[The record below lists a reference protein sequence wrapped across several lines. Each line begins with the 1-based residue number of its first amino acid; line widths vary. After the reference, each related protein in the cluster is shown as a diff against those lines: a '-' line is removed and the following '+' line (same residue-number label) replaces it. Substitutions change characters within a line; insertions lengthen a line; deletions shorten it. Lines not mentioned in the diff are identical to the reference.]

1 MKNIFIKP
9 IVLMT
14 LSLAVFTSCV
24 KEDDYAIPTV
34 KIPFFQENFQDV
46 TANTDLD
53 IENWTNFAEEGSWKW
68 REKTFSGNGYAEF
81 SAFGSGATSNIA
93 WLVTPQIDLTNYN
106 KPTLRVDIAQHHLD
120 VNSFEN
126 SLEVLISS
134 DYDGTNVLN
143 ATWTP
148 LNANIPDTSV
158 SWYEFVTSTID
169 LSSYKEKVYIAFK
182 FRGSGTNTNFDGAF
196 QIDNVLFYNE
206 N

>member
-1 MKNIFIKP
+1 
-9 IVLMT
+9 MT

-24 KEDDYAIPTV
+24 KEDDFAIPTV
-34 KIPFFQENFQDV
+34 KVPFFIENFQDV
-46 TANTDLD
+46 TNSTDLD
-53 IENWTNFAEEGSWKW
+53 IENWTNFAEEGTWLW
-68 REKTFSGNGYAEF
+68 REKTFTTSGVTNGYAEF
-81 SAFGSGATSNIA
+81 SAFNSNSVSNVV
-93 WLVTPQIDLTNYN
+93 WLVTPQVDLTAYN

-126 SLEVLISS
+126 SLEVLISN

-169 LSSYKEKVYIAFK
+169 LSSYKEKVHIAFK